1 MVLSSSFFILTF
13 VSSKPIISKM
23 MEFPYRLEKMIMER
37 IELNRARLTEC
48 RERLG
53 LSKREAAK
61 RMNMSQP
68 AYLRYESGERTPS
81 IHVVQTM
88 ADVLST
94 SVDYL
99 LGNTND
105 NSPDSF
111 LIRYSDDPILFK
123 IIQNYKND
131 ESTRERLMAY
141 FNKLK

>member
-1 MVLSSSFFILTF
+1 
-13 VSSKPIISKM
+13 

-37 IELNRARLTEC
+37 IELNRARLTKC

-61 RMNMSQP
+61 RMSMSQP